1 MVMNLG
7 RYDGKTSG
15 GWDRLS
21 GRRFFR
27 GDVALLDIPGGG
39 AADTFGEGDFGLVA
53 EHPLRPFDR
62 EGAVLLEEVGAAGVQ
77 RRLDAEGLAD
87 ALAGDGGLLRAVGV
101 YLARPGLLARV
112 FLLAILLHLVRVA
125 GAMAIAWGLGMQV
138 GFTTLM
144 IVISVGVILSMLP
157 LTPQGLGTR
166 EIAYVA
172 MLASLG
178 VPAAQATA
186 LSLLFT
192 GTTAVV
198 VLLPTLWF
206 YLRFGI
212 WGNPAPVSRNDRSV

>member
-1 MVMNLG
+1 MFASASTMPMPDSLW
-7 RYDGKTSG
+7 Y
-15 GWDRLS
+15 
-21 GRRFFR
+21 
-27 GDVALLDIPGGG
+27 
-39 AADTFGEGDFGLVA
+39 GLVA
-53 EHPLRPFDR
+53 LCMAIVLGSCLTMAAPF
-62 EGAVLLEEVGAAGVQ
+62 
-77 RRLDAEGLAD
+77 RRLFERLCALLPANLAQK
-87 ALAGDGGLLRAVGV
+87 LGGLLRAVGV